1 MIKGNNL
8 LVLASLLPKY
18 ENKIK
23 CIYIDP
29 PYNTGSDTFTYNDSF
44 NRSTWLV
51 FMKNRLELLKR
62 LLSDDGAIYVQL
74 DYNSVHYAKVLMD
87 EIFGEENFQREI
99 IWRIGWISGYKS
111 SDNNWI
117 RNHDTILYYSKN
129 KNKLQ
134 FNKYY
139 IEQKDFKIPNNDIKR
154 YPIEDVWNGNE
165 YDDLNSIAI
174 VSFSGETVSKMLNK
188 NDAVKG
194 QKAEKL
200 IERILLAHTKP
211 GDIVLDCFSG
221 SGTTAAVAHKMGRQY
236 IVCEQLDEHID
247 ITRRRLIKVINGENS
262 GISKKYNWKG
272 GGSFIYCELASL
284 NQKYIDEI
292 DNAKTDIQL
301 LELYKLISKSDFIA
315 YTVKPKQF
323 EENIE
328 DFENLS
334 FENKKKL
341 LISLLDKNML
351 YINYSDIDDSNLNV
365 KKEYKAFTRSFY
377 GN

>member
-1 MIKGNNL
+1 
-8 LVLASLLPKY
+8 
-18 ENKIK
+18 
-23 CIYIDP
+23 
-29 PYNTGSDTFTYNDSF
+29 
-44 NRSTWLV
+44 
-51 FMKNRLELLKR
+51 
-62 LLSDDGAIYVQL
+62 
-74 DYNSVHYAKVLMD
+74 
-87 EIFGEENFQREI
+87 
-99 IWRIGWISGYKS
+99 
-111 SDNNWI
+111 
-117 RNHDTILYYSKN
+117 
-129 KNKLQ
+129 
-134 FNKYY
+134 
-139 IEQKDFKIPNNDIKR
+139 
-154 YPIEDVWNGNE
+154 
-165 YDDLNSIAI
+165 
-174 VSFSGETVSKMLNK
+174 MLNK

-328 DFENLS
+328 DFENLL

-351 YINYSDIDDSNLNV
+351 YINYSLCDWSSEVCSSDLM
-365 KKEYKAFTRSFY
+365 TLT
-377 GN
+377 